1 MENFRGFKL
10 APKIQNGIAAAGYLK
25 PTLVQER
32 TIGRLIDG
40 ADVIGQAKTGTG
52 KTAAYGLPLLQSI
65 NIENREV
72 QALVLSPTRELAMQI
87 TAEIRRL
94 GKYIGARVLTIY
106 GGQSI
111 HTQFAALNRGVHIVV
126 GTPGRVIDHL
136 KRGTL
141 DLGWVKFLIF
151 DEADTMLEMGFID
164 DVEFIMERTPTKK
177 QLGLFSATM
186 PRRILDLSKK
196 YMKNPEKILVDSD
209 EPSVDTLN
217 QYYTCS
223 EREGKLSLVLEL
235 LTKDKPRSSM
245 IFCKTKRETHQLARD
260 LIRRNMNAVALHG
273 DFSQRQRD
281 HSMNLFRSS
290 RVDILVATDVA
301 SRGIDVRQV
310 DCVINYQVPHDP
322 LLYFHRV
329 GRTARAGD
337 AGKSYILVSS
347 AEQGDFS
354 RIRNLTKAKIKP
366 LRTDD
371 EQKIQASSYRR
382 QEIRNSPR
390 SRSGSSSRYSR
401 SRGGRRERGGGGG
414 GGGFRRPSR

>member
-1 MENFRGFKL
+1 MENFSGFKL
-10 APKIQNGIAAAGYLK
+10 ASKIQTGIASAGYLK

-32 TIGRLIDG
+32 AIGPLIDG

-65 NIENREV
+65 NTQNREV

-87 TAEIRRL
+87 TAEIKRL

-141 DLGWVKFLIF
+141 DLGWVKFVIL

-164 DVEFIMERTPTKK
+164 DVQFIMERTPTKK

-186 PRRILDLSKK
+186 PQRIVDLSKK
-196 YMKNPEKILVDSD
+196 YMHDPKKILIDSD

-217 QYYTCS
+217 QYYTCV

-245 IFCKTKRETHQLARD
+245 IFCKTKRETHKLARE
-260 LIRRNMNAVALHG
+260 LVRRNMNAVALHG
-273 DFSQRQRD
+273 DLSQRQRD

-301 SRGIDVRQV
+301 SRGIDIRQV
-310 DCVINYQVPHDP
+310 DCVINYEVPHEP

-347 AEQGDFS
+347 MEQGDFS
-354 RIRNLTKAKIKP
+354 RIRNLTKAKITP

-371 EQKIQASSYRR
+371 EQKIHASSSRR
-382 QEIRNSPR
+382 QEIKNFPR
-390 SRSGSSSRYSR
+390 SRTSRYSR
-401 SRGGRRERGGGGG
+401 TRGGRRGGGGSRRS
-414 GGGFRRPSR
+414 FR